1 MLAGFDPR
9 QIQDNLIREAVVE
22 LLNQVEELM
31 AEVRVLREENQ
42 RLRDEINRL
51 KGEQGK
57 PSIKPNRPAPPA
69 NQDQSSEQERRQ
81 PQAWHKGSKQHRIQ
95 VDRTEVLKVDPAVL
109 PPDAERKGYEHQ
121 VVQDLVLRRD
131 NVLFLREKWY
141 ARSTGRSYLA
151 PLPAGYHGQFGP
163 VLRSLA
169 TTLYFDGLMSEPKLL
184 EFFRNVDMQLSDG
197 CLSDLL
203 IHGQEVFHAER
214 DAVLAAGLAS
224 SPWQHIDDTPTRVNG
239 ENQYCQV
246 LCNPLYTAYRTTAT
260 KDRLSVIMTLANWEA
275 PRFRITADALAY
287 LVGAG
292 AALWVAA
299 AVAQLPRDQEWT
311 AAEFGK
317 LLDERLPRLGRQ
329 QRRWVEEAAA
339 MGAYRTQT
347 TWPVVELLECD
358 DAPQWKGLTADLAL
372 CWIHEGRHYKKLVP
386 YVAYHRRLLDE
397 SLGQFWEYYREL
409 LAYREAPTEQERAR
423 LDLRFDQ
430 VFTTVTGYAALD
442 DRTRKTFAKKASLLR
457 VLEHPELP
465 LHNNPAELGARQRVR
480 KRDVSFGPRTPD
492 GAKAWDTFQT
502 LAATAKK
509 LGVSFYH
516 YVQDILSGAYQMPR
530 LADLITARAQ
540 ELNLGASWNHP

>member
-1 MLAGFDPR
+1 MLADFDPR
-9 QIQDNLIREAVVE
+9 QIQDDGVREAVVG
-22 LLNQVEELM
+22 LLNLVEEFA
-31 AEVRVLREENQ
+31 AEIRTLREENQ

-69 NQDQSSEQERRQ
+69 HQDHSSEQERRQ
-81 PQAWHKGSKQHRIQ
+81 PQVWHKGSKRDRIQ
-95 VDRTEVLKVDPAVL
+95 VDRTEILKVDPALL
-109 PPDAERKGYEHQ
+109 PEDAERKGYEHQ
-121 VVQDLVLRRD
+121 VVQDIVLRRD

-141 ARSTGRSYLA
+141 ARSTGQSYLA
-151 PLPAGYHGQFGP
+151 PLPAGYRGQFGP
-163 VLRSLA
+163 GLRSLA
-169 TTLYFDGLMSEPKLL
+169 TMLYFDGLMSEPKLL
-184 EFFRNVDMQLSDG
+184 ELFQNVDVQISDG

-203 IHGQEVFHAER
+203 IHGQEAFHAER
-214 DAVLAAGLAS
+214 DAVLWAGIAS

-287 LVGAG
+287 LARVGV
-292 AALWVAA
+292 ALWVQ
-299 AVAQLPRDQEWT
+299 AVIAELPRDQEWT
-311 AAEFGK
+311 AEEFGK
-317 LLDERLPRLGRQ
+317 LLNERLPGLGQQ

-339 MGAYRTQT
+339 VASYRAQT

-358 DAPQWKGLTADLAL
+358 DAPQWKGLTADVAL
-372 CWIHEGRHYKKLVP
+372 CWIHEGRHYKKLAP
-386 YVAYHRRLLDE
+386 YVAHHRRLLEE
-397 SLGQFWEYYREL
+397 SRGQFWEYYREL
-409 LAYREAPTEQERAR
+409 LAYREAPTEQERTR
-423 LDLRFDQ
+423 LGVWFDQ

-442 DRTRKTFAKKASLLR
+442 DRTAKTFAKKASLLR
-457 VLEHPELP
+457 VLEHPEVP

-509 LGVSFYH
+509 LKVSFYH
-516 YVQDILSGAYQMPR
+516 YIQDTLTGAYQMPR

-540 ELNLGASWNHP
+540 ELNLGSSWPTP